1 MADGVLSSPREIVC
15 SAILSFIHEAAL
27 SINTH
32 LNDCCRHRPPP
43 PPLLRS
49 QYMFTHTI
57 RWFRW
62 YYCRRTAFSPIDIF
76 ILLPRSLPPSLI
88 IFWMYLTTG
97 YLSYQ
102 RKQSTFMASCVSEAK
117 TNALGWDKFH
127 IIYARRFIVWS
138 RSHLFVPSSLLIT
151 SNTSRARSII
161 YMPLATW
168 ALKKGMRQY

>member
-1 MADGVLSSPREIVC
+1 MC
-15 SAILSFIHEAAL
+15 SAISFIHDAAL
-27 SINTH
+27 SVNIHWPIH
-32 LNDCCRHRPPP
+32 LNNCCRHRPPP

-49 QYMFTHTI
+49 QYIFTHI
-57 RWFRW
+57 MRWLRW
-62 YYCRRTAFSPIDIF
+62 YCCRHTAFSPIDIF

-102 RKQSTFMASCVSEAK
+102 RKQSKSTFMASCVSEAK
-117 TNALGWDKFH
+117 ANALSWDKFH

-138 RSHLFVPSSLLIT
+138 RSHLFVPSSSLIT
-151 SNTSRARSII
+151 SNTPRARNII

-168 ALKKGMRQY
+168 ALKKGMRQ